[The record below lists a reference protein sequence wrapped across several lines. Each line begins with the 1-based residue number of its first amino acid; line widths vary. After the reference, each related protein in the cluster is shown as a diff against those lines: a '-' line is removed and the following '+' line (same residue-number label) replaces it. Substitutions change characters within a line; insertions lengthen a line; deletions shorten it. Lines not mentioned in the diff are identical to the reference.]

1 MFDKGVAQLV
11 FLSRDFPRN
20 LNGNGRQNWTDNNEY
35 YCKKQID
42 NNNFTWTALLSTIEM
57 TSKCPKLASGT
68 TPPPQSCEQKTIS
81 RLFIVPYFSVLK
93 ILEKERYM
101 QYSRP
106 YYLLT
111 PAPALRYIWN
121 QLNQLQ
127 KRSATMSVWSRRPWG
142 KREHCSKSGAPNV
155 NFRKISVW
163 KKIWDLEFSE
173 HLL

>member
-1 MFDKGVAQLV
+1 MDVK
-11 FLSRDFPRN
+11 
-20 LNGNGRQNWTDNNEY
+20 TDNNEY

-111 PAPALRYIWN
+111 PTPALRNIWN

-127 KRSATMSVWSRRPWG
+127 KRSATMSVWPRRPWG
-142 KREHCSKSGAPNV
+142 RRRALFKVRGTQ
-155 NFRKISVW
+155 RQ
-163 KKIWDLEFSE
+163 FSE
-173 HLL
+173 HICLEEDLRSRIFGTFVVKFLAYLLLLGFSNPPKMV